1 MRTES
6 FMKIEATGQAVPGP
20 SNSVGHPGEIELLS
34 FEHLLQRDPTRS
46 SENKENIERL
56 NRIRAGRET
65 HGGPL
70 PSQGRE
76 HTSTAKLASNLRH
89 FPITVLK
96 LVDQSSASL
105 YHWATDTTL
114 LTSVTLSIRMLVKS
128 GATFEMKDLLTV
140 KVLNA
145 FISEMDVVGSYPCQP
160 WLNINTDL
168 WASGQ
173 RLDVGPIERIVFSYE
188 KIEWSVEEKLKFKWD
203 RKFKV
208 GEEGT

>member
-1 MRTES
+1 
-6 FMKIEATGQAVPGP
+6 MKVEATGKAVPGP
-20 SNSVGHPGEIELLS
+20 SNSDGHPGEIELLS
-34 FEHLLQRDPTRS
+34 FEHLLQRTPTRTEKTAS
-46 SENKENIERL
+46 QLEHLSNISLARKALAVGETLDQKQLYKETGI
-56 NRIRAGRET
+56 T
-65 HGGPL
+65 K
-70 PSQGRE
+70 Q
-76 HTSTAKLASNLRH
+76 LAATLTH
-89 FPITVLK
+89 FPVTVLK

-128 GATFEMKDLLTV
+128 GTQFEMKDMLTV

-160 WLNINTDL
+160 WLDINTDL

-173 RLDVGPIERIVFSYE
+173 RLDVGPIERIVLSYE

-203 RKFKV
+203 RKLKV